1 MGRAGRRDAKST
13 AIIQTNNVND
23 EYIKNACKNNL
34 EKNYTQILRDR
45 KDLDYPPYTRLI
57 KILFLSKND
66 MNAEKQSSSFI
77 KNFKSNLNIQV
88 LGPVKIKNNV
98 DEILNR
104 YQILIKCKKHYWQKF
119 HDLITENLK
128 SSNTDLKKQKIKIDV
143 DPISFF

>member
-1 MGRAGRRDAKST
+1 MMNILRML
-13 AIIQTNNVND
+13 V
-23 EYIKNACKNNL
+23 NNL

-128 SSNTDLKKQKIKIDV
+128 VQIRILKNKK
-143 DPISFF
+143 